1 MDLNSRLNVF
11 VSNNCTL
18 SINLS
23 KLKLVLLNIKVTLK
37 QPVTDLSLT
46 AFFPVELFAYYVK

>member
-37 QPVTDLSLT
+37 Q
-46 AFFPVELFAYYVK
+46 